1 MIGQLGLGTEREQV
15 PWVVLEGLDGFH
27 SPLWVDGVKPHK
39 SLLSQDLWL
48 RRFAFVSPVD
58 GHSAGHQA
66 LEDFLCHIPG
76 IAAVFNGQIEPAIFE
91 ETLFSVPVAR
101 LKQIGVLLPFPSGEH
116 FTQRRQ
122 GGFGLGPHACPTHEM
137 AVMAGDNAR
146 KVRPIRIV

>member
-1 MIGQLGLGTEREQV
+1 MFGKRIELLIDPLGSVIGQLGLGTEREQV

-27 SPLWVDGVKPHK
+27 SSLWVDGVKPHK
-39 SLLSQDLWL
+39 SILSQDLWL

-66 LEDFLCHIPG
+66 LEDLLCHIPG

-116 FTQRRQ
+116 V
-122 GGFGLGPHACPTHEM
+122 PK
-137 AVMAGDNAR
+137 GDKADLAWAR
-146 KVRPIRIV
+146 MPAPPAK